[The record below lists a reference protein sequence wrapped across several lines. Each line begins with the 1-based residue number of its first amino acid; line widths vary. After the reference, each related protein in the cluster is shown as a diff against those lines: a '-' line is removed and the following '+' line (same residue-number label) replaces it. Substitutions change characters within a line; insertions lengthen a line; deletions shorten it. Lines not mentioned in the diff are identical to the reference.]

1 MFRIFCFELFLFKI
15 GRRKK
20 VFEKFGE
27 QNEIGLNNR
36 TSIRRIF
43 AQHVMNHTSG
53 SIMPNS
59 LKEHIFNYN
68 NIRKR
73 REESKHDCVN
83 NFEKIL
89 NHGIVEESITAASHL
104 WKDWNDDIYTK
115 LDRDPLKLYKAIN
128 KTRRKLQYL
137 GILSDQIGKHGTNWI
152 EHYFLEFH

>member
-1 MFRIFCFELFLFKI
+1 M
-15 GRRKK
+15 
-20 VFEKFGE
+20 FEKFGE

-59 LKEHIFNYN
+59 LMEHIFNYN

-83 NFEKIL
+83 NFENIL
-89 NHGIVEESITAASHL
+89 NHGIVKESIAAASHL